1 MFPGSPARTL
11 SDTAPGHSVPTYWL
25 TGAIGAVVLL
35 ASLLAH
41 ELTHAVVARRAGIP
55 VSDVT
60 LWLFGGITRLG
71 GEAQTAETE
80 FRIAVSGPVTS
91 LVLAGVFAGLA

>member
-25 TGAIGAVVLL
+25 AGAVGAMVLL

-41 ELTHAVVARRAGIP
+41 ELTHAVVARRAGVP

-60 LWLFGGITRLG
+60 LWLFGGVTRLG
-71 GEAQTAETE
+71 GEAQTARTE
-80 FRIAVSGPVTS
+80 FRIAISGPLTS
-91 LVLAGVFAGLA
+91 VALAGLFAAL